1 MSIRWLFRVRG
12 SPLPLKRAPFPLIYP
27 SAPDSGDVSLFF
39 SFLCNRE
46 LPVLEQRRDDLAS
59 VLLIPNPGG
68 GVLAP
73 EKAVAMPDAADS
85 LGEAVGSAC
94 VLEERTSRDP

>member
-1 MSIRWLFRVRG
+1 M
-12 SPLPLKRAPFPLIYP
+12 
-27 SAPDSGDVSLFF
+27 
-39 SFLCNRE
+39 
-46 LPVLEQRRDDLAS
+46 LEQRRDDLAS